1 MYIFSQILQIMVDFR
16 KVQAKFSIK
25 RRLQKYMHAKY
36 VKNSYFM
43 KINTKK
49 LHVQKMFVSS
59 AFLESGTTDFPS

>member
-1 MYIFSQILQIMVDFR
+1 MVEFR
-16 KVQAKFSIK
+16 KVQAKFSFK
-25 RRLQKYMHAKY
+25 RRLQKQMHAKY